1 MKMERL
7 VRSYMITSNDSTQEI
22 DSIISSVVNELHNG
36 QNLLSLVQSLGEFL
50 TSEDA
55 AIRAKGTRLL
65 SSVLTECP
73 QEQINDS
80 AANVLVD
87 FYCERLS
94 DTTSVPDLI
103 YGLRSLLQF
112 GTFRDEHAIK
122 VSKAI
127 FANVNVQSL
136 QQIVRHEVLQIL
148 DSLLHDHLHAL
159 KQLGPEFIAG
169 YIQSM
174 DGEKDPRNLLL
185 AFSSIQLIIQEF
197 DISSYVE
204 SLFEVTF
211 CYFPITFK
219 PPPDDPYGIT
229 ADDLKVALRE
239 CLSATSHFSKL
250 AMPLLVDKLASS
262 SGNAKKDSM
271 ETLKACAPVYGSI
284 AIIPHLEVLWDYLK
298 DEIINATND
307 SFELIALET
316 IQSITETLSVDG
328 IEELDQLQQFLKTI
342 VTECLENLKNPELK
356 LAKPCGKILK
366 YCAMASD
373 PACNIVISATL
384 KNFISQY
391 RTSDL
396 ATRKKGILGILIEF
410 IAAIRYRY
418 GSVEDVPTI
427 RDQGFVMP
435 LVTYKDDMFE
445 VFSSALLGINE
456 YNELRLCG
464 LQGLHDMILLNK
476 FLSDNEIGVI
486 LQYFNKIILDEQ
498 DQDIVLSA
506 LKYLGNIAHYKQK
519 IVLDIT
525 LPIFVSKLPN
535 IGDVIEKGSHSNY
548 SKILDSISKISVE
561 PILFEAL
568 VPEILTKLD
577 NVLSPLSSVNC
588 DYTEAILQ
596 ALHSLLLKKSSLGH
610 TDISRYVEIIIPHL
624 LARCLE
630 PTLNFNCELDQPS
643 VFCDLRIVR
652 VVAGIISTITKSL
665 SVSEQTTFIG
675 QIFELFTRGNT
686 SYLRFALPETN
697 VPFNPLALESNSHQ
711 KNLTLCFTAA
721 IGSIRQ
727 EVQSSLSDIF
737 EFLTRIVGICLSTT
751 NEIQHH
757 SLAQLAASILNK
769 WDQEPELIQFAQEQ
783 ALGEL
788 LNQLSSISE
797 SEINRRKSLYL
808 FLWLTKALV
817 LRTHQLGYDCIGQ
830 IINLFSDPILGKQ
843 SAEGIG
849 IIINESDILNRQGFA
864 NIKFLYKQRLFN
876 YCVPIIIE
884 RFKSS
889 DDVTKHNY
897 LMALSHLLRNI
908 PKQVMMG
915 DLPSLFPLLI
925 YSLSSVDPDLRASTI
940 DTLYIIS
947 FDAPHIISEHISSLI
962 PLLLSL
968 TQMTDINT
976 MKVRMAALQCL
987 GTFPDTIPYDVL
999 YPFKAKVIKELLK
1012 ALDDKK
1018 RLVRKEAVDCRNKWF
1033 LFTGLKA

>member
-1 MKMERL
+1 MERL

-65 SSVLTECP
+65 SSVLSECP
-73 QEQINDS
+73 QEQINNS

-103 YGLRSLLQF
+103 YGLRPLSQF

-122 VSKAI
+122 VTKAI
-127 FANVNVQSL
+127 FANLNVQSL

-148 DSLLHDHLHAL
+148 DSLLHDHLH
-159 KQLGPEFIAG
+159 GPEFVAG

-185 AFSSIQLIIQEF
+185 AFSSIKLIIQEF
-197 DISSYVE
+197 DISSHVE
-204 SLFEVTF
+204 VFV
-211 CYFPITFK
+211 
-219 PPPDDPYGIT
+219 
-229 ADDLKVALRE
+229 VE

-271 ETLKACAPVYGSI
+271 ETLKACVPVYGSI
-284 AIIPHLEVLWDYLK
+284 AIVPHLEVLWDYLK

-316 IQSITETLSVDG
+316 IQSITETLSADG

-384 KNFISQY
+384 NNFISQY

-418 GSVEDVPTI
+418 GSVEDVSAI

-435 LVTYKDDMFE
+435 LVSYKDDMFE

-506 LKYLGNIAHYKQK
+506 LKYLGNIAHYKPK

-610 TDISRYVEIIIPHL
+610 TDISRYVETIIPHL
-624 LARCLE
+624 LARCIE
-630 PTLNFNCELDQPS
+630 PTLNFNCELEQPS

-665 SVSEQTTFIG
+665 SVSEQATFIG

-751 NEIQHH
+751 NEIQQH

-769 WDQEPELIQFAQEQ
+769 WDQ
-783 ALGEL
+783 
-788 LNQLSSISE
+788 
-797 SEINRRKSLYL
+797 
-808 FLWLTKALV
+808 
-817 LRTHQLGYDCIGQ
+817 
-830 IINLFSDPILGKQ
+830 
-843 SAEGIG
+843 
-849 IIINESDILNRQGFA
+849 
-864 NIKFLYKQRLFN
+864 
-876 YCVPIIIE
+876 
-884 RFKSS
+884 
-889 DDVTKHNY
+889 
-897 LMALSHLLRNI
+897 
-908 PKQVMMG
+908 
-915 DLPSLFPLLI
+915 
-925 YSLSSVDPDLRASTI
+925 
-940 DTLYIIS
+940 
-947 FDAPHIISEHISSLI
+947 
-962 PLLLSL
+962 
-968 TQMTDINT
+968 
-976 MKVRMAALQCL
+976 
-987 GTFPDTIPYDVL
+987 
-999 YPFKAKVIKELLK
+999 
-1012 ALDDKK
+1012 
-1018 RLVRKEAVDCRNKWF
+1018 
-1033 LFTGLKA
+1033 

>member
-1 MKMERL
+1 MSYVVQDFSITITDNNEQQNLRFFSVKMERL
-7 VRSYMITSNDSTQEI
+7 VRSYMITPNDSTQEF
-22 DSIISSVVNELHNG
+22 DSIISSAVNELHNG

-50 TSEDA
+50 TSEDS

-65 SSVLTECP
+65 SSVLSECP
-73 QEQINDS
+73 QEQINNS

-103 YGLRSLLQF
+103 YGLRYLPQF

-127 FANVNVQSL
+127 FANINVQSL

-148 DSLLHDHLHAL
+148 DILLHHHLHAL
-159 KQLGPEFIAG
+159 KQLGPEFVLG

-185 AFSSIQLIIQEF
+185 AFSSIKLIIQEF
-197 DISSYVE
+197 DILPHVE

-239 CLSATSHFSKL
+239 CLSATSHFSKF

-271 ETLKACAPVYGSI
+271 ETLKACAPVYGSS
-284 AIIPHLEVLWDYLK
+284 AIIPHLEILWNYLK
-298 DEIINATND
+298 DEVINATND
-307 SFELIALET
+307 SFELIALEA
-316 IQSITETLSVDG
+316 IQSIAETLSADG
-328 IEELDQLQQFLKTI
+328 IEKLDHLQQFLKII
-342 VTECLENLKNPELK
+342 VTECLENLENSELK

-373 PACNIVISATL
+373 PACNIIISATL
-384 KNFISQY
+384 NNFINQY
-391 RTSDL
+391 RMNDL
-396 ATRKKGILGILIEF
+396 ATRKKGILEILTEF
-410 IAAIRYRY
+410 IAASRYLY
-418 GSVEDVPTI
+418 GSVEDVPAV
-427 RDQGFVMP
+427 RAQGFVMP
-435 LVTYKDDMFE
+435 LVSYKDDMFE
-445 VFSSALLGINE
+445 IFSSALLGINE

-476 FLSDNEIGVI
+476 FLSDSEIGVI

-498 DQDIVLSA
+498 DQDIVLST
-506 LKYLGNIAHYKQK
+506 LKCLENIAHYRPK
-519 IVLDIT
+519 IVLDVA

-535 IGDVIEKGSHSNY
+535 IGDAIDKGSHTNY

-568 VPEILTKLD
+568 VPEILAKLD

-610 TDISRYVEIIIPHL
+610 TDVSRYVDTIIPHL
-624 LARCLE
+624 LARCVE
-630 PTLNFNCELDQPS
+630 PTLNFNCESEQYT
-643 VFCDLRIVR
+643 VFCDLRIIR

-665 SVSEQTTFIG
+665 NVSEQTTFVG

-686 SYLRFALPETN
+686 SYLRFSLPETN
-697 VPFNPLALESNSHQ
+697 VPFNPLSLDSSSHQ

-737 EFLTRIVGICLSTT
+737 EFLTKIVGICLSTP
-751 NEIQHH
+751 NEIQQH

-769 WDQEPELIQFAQEQ
+769 WDKEPELIEFAQAQ
-783 ALGEL
+783 VLGEL
-788 LNQLSSISE
+788 LNQLSSTSGLETI
-797 SEINRRKSLYL
+797 RCKSLYL

-817 LRTHQLGYDCIGQ
+817 LRTHQLGYDCTGQ

-849 IIINESDILNRQGFA
+849 IIIGESDILNRQGFA
-864 NIKFLYKQRLFN
+864 TIKILYKQRFFN

-908 PKQVMMG
+908 PKQVLMN
-915 DLPSLFPLLI
+915 DLPS
-925 YSLSSVDPDLRASTI
+925 
-940 DTLYIIS
+940 
-947 FDAPHIISEHISSLI
+947 
-962 PLLLSL
+962 
-968 TQMTDINT
+968 
-976 MKVRMAALQCL
+976 
-987 GTFPDTIPYDVL
+987 
-999 YPFKAKVIKELLK
+999 
-1012 ALDDKK
+1012 
-1018 RLVRKEAVDCRNKWF
+1018 
-1033 LFTGLKA
+1033 